1 MQELSEVPGILNQI
15 NAIQGVTNA
24 KEQEATGELEDDNDG
39 KKLSCF
45 MLTC

>member
-15 NAIQGVTNA
+15 NAIQGATDTL
-24 KEQEATGELEDDNDG
+24 EQEATGELENNNDG